1 MQFKIN
7 LTAGAFWFIIL
18 IRVLTFET
26 WNVIF
31 TNYLLKY
38 TANTKGL
45 HASVYGYPVITPVH
59 L

>member
-7 LTAGAFWFIIL
+7 LTAGVFWFIIL

-38 TANTKGL
+38 TQGL
-45 HASVYGYPVITPVH
+45 CVFDLLSFI
-59 L
+59 